1 VDSIKLVQQLNKMNI
16 RYAESFLE
24 MKLNR
29 IVNKDVQSN
38 EKMHIVG
45 VRS

>member
-1 VDSIKLVQQLNKMNI
+1 MDSSKLVQQLNKMNI

-24 MKLNR
+24 MKLNS
-29 IVNKDVQSN
+29 IVNKNAPSN
-38 EKMHIVG
+38 EKIQIVG